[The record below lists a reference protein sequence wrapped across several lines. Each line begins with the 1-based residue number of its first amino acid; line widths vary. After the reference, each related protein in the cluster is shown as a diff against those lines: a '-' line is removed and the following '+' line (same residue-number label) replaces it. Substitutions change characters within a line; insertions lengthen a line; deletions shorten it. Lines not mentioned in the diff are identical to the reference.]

1 MPLEGPLY
9 KRKTPSRYKGVFN
22 LQTNVFSLGF
32 LEGWVIK
39 VELEDLFILTP
50 RSIIK
55 CQLAKFECIVSSLGT
70 SWCFIW
76 YEKSVQNRVHLKE
89 IELVHLLPFQL
100 VYYRNIRLHSI
111 VVRVSR
117 PSYDHLNR
125 YP

>member
-1 MPLEGPLY
+1 M
-9 KRKTPSRYKGVFN
+9 F
-22 LQTNVFSLGF
+22 
-32 LEGWVIK
+32 K
-39 VELEDLFILTP
+39 VELEDLFVLIPHNTTQY
-50 RSIIK
+50 
-55 CQLAKFECIVSSLGT
+55 QLAKFECVVSSFGT

-117 PSYDHLNR
+117 PSYDYLNR